1 MQQVPVGCAGL
12 TSSFWPAATCCLCS
26 VSLQHGQIRLNL
38 ETHTQSF
45 FNHFREHYINLPSFP
60 GDQIVSTTYPSP
72 RFTSPGTSFSPQMEL
87 YCTQHI
93 SDTQT
98 HTGSKWW
105 RCLWGRKETS
115 KPINGSRAQWRL
127 SLSWNT
133 PSPMHDWSPS
143 PDFINVR
150 HNGAGKYAHTHSYT
164 LTCRSLCLN
173 TLYCMLLII

>member
-12 TSSFWPAATCCLCS
+12 TSTFWPAATCCLCS
-26 VSLQHGQIRLNL
+26 VIVFMEKLQHGQIRLNL

-93 SDTQT
+93 SNTTT
-98 HTGSKWW
+98 HTGSKFV
-105 RCLWGRKETS
+105 RQGEQTRKKTSET
-115 KPINGSRAQWRL
+115 INGSRAQWRL
-127 SLSWNT
+127 SHWAEIFPAPCMTGVLLQILSMCNT
-133 PSPMHDWSPS
+133 MVQA
-143 PDFINVR
+143 N
-150 HNGAGKYAHTHSYT
+150 THT
-164 LTCRSLCLN
+164 LTA
-173 TLYCMLLII
+173 TH